1 VVSIFWK
8 VQIQE
13 KEAMMSDNI
22 ERLTPIVARDEL
34 KLMELKER
42 KDQFSLIHNILVEF
56 LRWIMLIAFIC
67 IISSIISLPFI
78 IFFPFIWKA
87 SVFMLIFS
95 ILALLLAGA
104 LVGVTGRWKTELQI
118 REIRKQL
125 STNRQLLEFLI
136 KLEDKKNAST

>member
-1 VVSIFWK
+1 
-8 VQIQE
+8 
-13 KEAMMSDNI
+13 MMSDNI